1 MRIKHLRSI
10 WRFVGIIVCGMFVG
24 CHQYN
29 IACTPQVPDCGA
41 QIETRNRYKVVAW
54 SVSYKNSGMGNVD
67 WEGQRSAI
75 FARCQPGVFSPSGL
89 PIRINEDYSRGE
101 VNTWGLWSIFVPFLV
116 SATAIPCFGGND
128 AHYQVEVKFDDY
140 SQNVSVPMSRED
152 TFAFT
157 LLGPIALLLPLS
169 DEYKSEP
176 GFRTFHEH
184 RRGVGEDGRQKLID
198 EALAYGLA
206 VRLKELEDSGKIPI
220 GGFQKNQ
227 IEQPKATRQDRVATR
242 AVEPI
247 SESAHQTADA
257 KASVS
262 EGAQLYNILSCKR
275 EAGSD
280 FSYRFELELL
290 EKNRSL
296 RTFRTVQQE
305 FRKAVKED
313 YVESVPGVNPNE
325 LYVEF
330 SEYELKG
337 GKIEGRA
344 VVLTISVVAMK
355 YDPASRAGT
364 LSIRVNANQYEEAR
378 KWVRKN
384 IETLARD
391 KNIALTTGEIP
402 PAAKFYL
409 GREELKDGNILEI
422 EFKTE

>member
-1 MRIKHLRSI
+1 M
-10 WRFVGIIVCGMFVG
+10 
-24 CHQYN
+24 
-29 IACTPQVPDCGA
+29 
-41 QIETRNRYKVVAW
+41 
-54 SVSYKNSGMGNVD
+54 
-67 WEGQRSAI
+67 
-75 FARCQPGVFSPSGL
+75 
-89 PIRINEDYSRGE
+89 
-101 VNTWGLWSIFVPFLV
+101 
-116 SATAIPCFGGND
+116 
-128 AHYQVEVKFDDY
+128 
-140 SQNVSVPMSRED
+140 
-152 TFAFT
+152 
-157 LLGPIALLLPLS
+157 
-169 DEYKSEP
+169 
-176 GFRTFHEH
+176 
-184 RRGVGEDGRQKLID
+184 
-198 EALAYGLA
+198 
-206 VRLKELEDSGKIPI
+206 
-220 GGFQKNQ
+220 
-227 IEQPKATRQDRVATR
+227 
-242 AVEPI
+242 EPI